1 MGLYCRFFDR
11 SDEPISTDDF
21 ISTVLAASP
30 SFTRD
35 ESTLLHQGRILADF
49 ALNVPGDG
57 LFDEEI
63 AEFLEYA
70 DDQPGWPL
78 VSDTLKSTQRI
89 FCFQV
94 LNGIEDDE
102 ERFNAITQVLAEID
116 REGLFQFDGV
126 GFYQED
132 ELIWEES

>member
-11 SDEPISTDDF
+11 SDEPISADDF
-21 ISTVLAASP
+21 IATVLAADP

-49 ALNVPGDG
+49 TLNIPGDG